1 MVSRKQTK
9 NRNKTKNK
17 TRKPIR
23 RKRVKSSKMKTRSK
37 KTPPMRKKHRKA
49 KKGMPKIFVINLRR
63 DLEKWDKYHNDYE
76 KGMLSRYSACN
87 GMEVSTANPYYDRL
101 KIMWNA
107 GEKKRKCGAGILNSH
122 INLIKLI
129 ADNKIDQAL
138 IVEDDVVI
146 DYKKL
151 EKMKL
156 DKLPQDSLIYFG
168 GVLHPPTSFK
178 DKKWSYEKTIQNFK
192 NGINKIDPTKY
203 RIFGGFGYYIPKWEI
218 AKELYEIFEQKP
230 KLKPLDTEMTYLQ
243 KKGII
248 KYFYY
253 PAMSYLHMD
262 DAAKGI
268 HGAAYIK
275 RNMKYY

>member
-1 MVSRKQTK
+1 MRK
-9 NRNKTKNK
+9 NRRIGV
-17 TRKPIR
+17 TRRKKVV
-23 RKRVKSSKMKTRSK
+23 KRVKRTK
-37 KTPPMRKKHRKA
+37 KRRKA
-49 KKGMPKIFVINLRR
+49 PKGMPKIFVINLRR
-63 DLEKWDKYHNDYE
+63 DPHKWEKYESDY
-76 KGMLSRYSACN
+76 KRGKLTRFSACN
-87 GMEVSTANPYYDRL
+87 GMEVSRANPYYDRL

-122 INLIKLI
+122 INLIKEI
-129 ADNKIDQAL
+129 ADNKIDQAFV
-138 IVEDDVVI
+138 VEDDVVI
-146 DYKKL
+146 DYKRL

-156 DKLPQDSLIYFG
+156 EKLPQDSLIYFG

-178 DKKWSYEKTIQNFK
+178 DKSWSYKKTIKDFK
-192 NGINKIDPTKY
+192 KGINKIEPTKY

-218 AKELYEIFEQKP
+218 AKELYETFEEKP

-253 PAMSYLHMD
+253 PAISYLHMD
-262 DAAKGI
+262 DAEKGI

-275 RNMKYY
+275 RDMKYY

>member
-1 MVSRKQTK
+1 MRK
-9 NRNKTKNK
+9 NRRIGV
-17 TRKPIR
+17 TRRKKVV
-23 RKRVKSSKMKTRSK
+23 KRVKRTK
-37 KTPPMRKKHRKA
+37 KRRKA
-49 KKGMPKIFVINLRR
+49 PKGMPKIFVINLRR
-63 DLEKWDKYHNDYE
+63 DPHKWEKYESDY
-76 KGMLSRYSACN
+76 KRGKLTRFSACN
-87 GMEVSTANPYYDRL
+87 GMEVSRANPYYDRL

-122 INLIKLI
+122 INLIKEI
-129 ADNKIDQAL
+129 ADNKIDQAFV
-138 IVEDDVVI
+138 VEDDVVI
-146 DYKKL
+146 DYKRL

-156 DKLPQDSLIYFG
+156 EKLPQDSLIYFG

-178 DKKWSYEKTIQNFK
+178 DKSWSYE
-192 NGINKIDPTKY
+192 TKY

-218 AKELYEIFEQKP
+218 AKELYETFEEKP

-253 PAMSYLHMD
+253 PAISYLHMD
-262 DAAKGI
+262 DAEKGI

-275 RNMKYY
+275 RDMKYY

>member
-1 MVSRKQTK
+1 
-9 NRNKTKNK
+9 
-17 TRKPIR
+17 
-23 RKRVKSSKMKTRSK
+23 
-37 KTPPMRKKHRKA
+37 MRKKHRKA

-122 INLIKLI
+122 MNLIKLI
-129 ADNKIDQAL
+129 ADHKINQAL

-151 EKMKL
+151 EKINL

-178 DKKWSYEKTIQNFK
+178 DKKWSYEKTIKKILKMVLIRLIQVNIVFLEDLVIIYQNGKLRK
-192 NGINKIDPTKY
+192 NY
-203 RIFGGFGYYIPKWEI
+203 
-218 AKELYEIFEQKP
+218 
-230 KLKPLDTEMTYLQ
+230 
-243 KKGII
+243 
-248 KYFYY
+248 
-253 PAMSYLHMD
+253 
-262 DAAKGI
+262 
-268 HGAAYIK
+268 
-275 RNMKYY
+275 MKFLSKNQN

>member
-1 MVSRKQTK
+1 MKVIRSKSK
-9 NRNKTKNK
+9 KKTQKKVQKK
-17 TRKPIR
+17 TRK
-23 RKRVKSSKMKTRSK
+23 KTQK
-37 KTPPMRKKHRKA
+37 KVINNKHRKA
-49 KKGMPKIFVINLRR
+49 KKGLPKIFVINLRR
-63 DLEKWDKYHNDYE
+63 DHEKWGKYKSNYNN
-76 KGMLSRYSACN
+76 GLLSRYSACN
-87 GMEVSTANPYYDRL
+87 GMEMSRANPYYDKL

-122 INLIKLI
+122 MGIIHEI
-129 ADNKIDQAL
+129 AVNKIDQVL

-146 DYKKL
+146 DFQKLKK
-151 EKMKL
+151 MNL

-178 DKKWSYEKTIQNFK
+178 DKNWKYEKTIKNFK
-192 NGINKIDPTKY
+192 SGINRIDPKKY
-203 RIFGGFGYYIPKWEI
+203 RIFGGFGYYFPKWEI
-218 AKELYEIFEQKP
+218 AKQLYDIFIQKQ

-253 PAMSYLHMD
+253 PAISYLHMD

-275 RNMKYY
+275 RNMKHY

>member
-1 MVSRKQTK
+1 MRK
-9 NRNKTKNK
+9 NRRIGV
-17 TRKPIR
+17 TRRKKVV
-23 RKRVKSSKMKTRSK
+23 KRVKRTK
-37 KTPPMRKKHRKA
+37 KRRKA
-49 KKGMPKIFVINLRR
+49 PKGMPKIFVINLRR
-63 DLEKWDKYHNDYE
+63 DPHKWEKYESDY
-76 KGMLSRYSACN
+76 KRGKLTRFSACN
-87 GMEVSTANPYYDRL
+87 GMEVSRANPYYDRL

-122 INLIKLI
+122 INLIKEI
-129 ADNKIDQAL
+129 ADNKIDQAFV
-138 IVEDDVVI
+138 VEDDVVI
-146 DYKKL
+146 DYKRL

-156 DKLPQDSLIYFG
+156 EKLPQDSLIYFG

-178 DKKWSYEKTIQNFK
+178 DKSWSYEKTIKDFK
-192 NGINKIDPTKY
+192 KGINKIEPTKY

-218 AKELYEIFEQKP
+218 AKELYETFEEKP

-253 PAMSYLHMD
+253 PAISYLHMD
-262 DAAKGI
+262 DAEKGI

-275 RNMKYY
+275 RDMKYY

>member
-1 MVSRKQTK
+1 MRK
-9 NRNKTKNK
+9 NRRIGV
-17 TRKPIR
+17 TRRKKVV
-23 RKRVKSSKMKTRSK
+23 KRVKRTK
-37 KTPPMRKKHRKA
+37 KRRKA
-49 KKGMPKIFVINLRR
+49 PKGMPKIFVINLRR
-63 DLEKWDKYHNDYE
+63 DPHKWEKYESDY
-76 KGMLSRYSACN
+76 KRGKLTRFSACN
-87 GMEVSTANPYYDRL
+87 GMEVSRANPYYDRL

-122 INLIKLI
+122 INLIKEI
-129 ADNKIDQAL
+129 ADNKIDQAFV
-138 IVEDDVVI
+138 VEDDVVI
-146 DYKKL
+146 DYKRL

-156 DKLPQDSLIYFG
+156 EKLPQDSLIYFG

-178 DKKWSYEKTIQNFK
+178 DKSWSYEKTIKDFK
-192 NGINKIDPTKY
+192 KGINKIEPTKY

-218 AKELYEIFEQKP
+218 AKELYETFEEKP

-253 PAMSYLHMD
+253 PAISYLHMD
-262 DAAKGI
+262 DAEKGI

-275 RNMKYY
+275 RDMKHY